1 MFQVAV
7 VGFGMLATRVGKNG
21 RTYVG
26 VKLSFLVGVAEMSTY
41 LFFPLARG

>member
-7 VGFGMLATRVGKNG
+7 VGFGMLATRVGEEREN
-21 RTYVG
+21 YVG
-26 VKLSFLVGVAEMSTY
+26 VKFSFLVGVAEMSTY